1 MIIEILYSDYLIFGD
16 GANVD
21 YIEKCLPEAEF
32 IYTSIHDTPYFAE
45 NEPDLIYMGA
55 MSENNQERVIKAL
68 IPYKHRLDEL
78 IEKGVHILF
87 TSTACDVLGKCI
99 VEDNR
104 KVECLGIFDFTVKV
118 QMLKRFNA
126 MTLGNYN
133 GIEMLG
139 FKSQFGV
146 AYPEGDSNEKFFDVT
161 RGAGL
166 NRECK
171 WEGFKRNNL
180 IATYIIGPF
189 LVLNPIFTKQ
199 WLSSVA
205 KREVTLPFEDLAM
218 QCYRARLEEFKDE
231 NRNIE

>member
-1 MIIEILYSDYLIFGD
+1 MTVAILYNDYLIFGD

-21 YIEKCLPEAEF
+21 YIQKCLPDAEF
-32 IYTSIHDTPYFAE
+32 IFTSIHDTPYFAE

-55 MSENNQERVIKAL
+55 MSENNQERAL
-68 IPYKHRLDEL
+68 NALMFYRTRLNEL

-87 TSTACDVLGKCI
+87 TSTSCDVLGKYI
-99 VEDNR
+99 IDGDR
-104 KVECLGIFDFTVKV
+104 KIECLGLFDFITERK
-118 QMLKRFNA
+118 MLKRFNA

-146 AYPEGDSNEKFFDVT
+146 AYPEDSCNEFFFEVT
-161 RGAGL
+161 RGSGL

-189 LVLNPIFTKQ
+189 LVINPLFTKQ
-199 WLSSVA
+199 WLSEIA
-205 KREVTLPFEDLAM
+205 KTEITIPFEDLATE
-218 QCYRARLEEFKDE
+218 CYRNRLAEFKDE
-231 NRNIE
+231 NRKIE

>member
-1 MIIEILYSDYLIFGD
+1 MVIEILYKDYFIFGD

-21 YIEKCLPEAEF
+21 YIKRCLPEAEF
-32 IYTSIHDTPYFAE
+32 VYTSIYDKPYFAE

-55 MSENNQERVIKAL
+55 MSESNQERVIKAL
-68 IPYKHRLDEL
+68 MPYKNRINEL
-78 IEKGVHILF
+78 VEKGVYILF

-99 VEDNR
+99 VEENR

-118 QMLKRFNA
+118 EMLKRFNA
-126 MTLGNYN
+126 HTFGTYN
-133 GIEMLG
+133 GIEMMG

-146 AYPEGDSNEKFFDVT
+146 AYPAENCNEKFFDVV
-161 RGAGL
+161 RGSGL

-189 LVLNPIFTKQ
+189 LVVNPVFTKK
-199 WLSSVA
+199 WLGEIA
-205 KREVTLPFEDLAM
+205 KREVTLPFEKQAM
-218 QCYRARLEEFKDE
+218 ECYNARLRDFKDE
-231 NRNIE
+231 NRKIV